1 MGFNSSINC
10 HLQNFGILQKN
21 MVERYFF
28 ISYNWLNM
36 QLVLIWLRKESI
48 TYATETPTKHPV
60 PHDR

>member
-1 MGFNSSINC
+1 
-10 HLQNFGILQKN
+10 

-36 QLVLIWLRKESI
+36 KLVLIWLRKESI
-48 TYATETPTKHPV
+48 TYAAETPTKHPV